1 MGGCNEVGP
10 LQNMMMIAASHRY
23 MIIKVED
30 MKVGNPIRV
39 SLAGLRTGTSAK
51 VQIDYGLRDAYT
63 RTGAAHS
70 KQPVDR
76 CVTRSL

>member
-1 MGGCNEVGP
+1 
-10 LQNMMMIAASHRY
+10 MMMIAASHRY